1 MWRLPCIILEYDIL
15 FLDIE
20 LFRMTGIE
28 AGDFI
33 RNRLEDRSMQII
45 YISGKSS
52 YARELFKT
60 QPMDFLVKPITQQNR
75 EQEFYGKL
83 RDVSKKLSDSFLNI
97 HHSYIVN
104 PEYVL
109 HYAYDALELMDGT
122 ILPISKANRKQIRE
136 RILRER

>member
-60 QPMDFLVKPITQQNR
+60 QPMDFLVKPITKQ
-75 EQEFYGKL
+75 GAG
-83 RDVSKKLSDSFLNI
+83 
-97 HHSYIVN
+97 
-104 PEYVL
+104 VL
-109 HYAYDALELMDGT
+109 W
-122 ILPISKANRKQIRE
+122 KAAGRV
-136 RILRER
+136 